1 MNYPKIRYRELEK
14 VILSLNFISLSTEGT
29 QKVFEH
35 PSGAL
40 IILPDYSENQEV
52 SPTHIA
58 AIARILDEFNIMNKL
73 DFETFLENSLS
84 FSTK

>member
-1 MNYPKIRYRELEK
+1 MNYPNIRYSKLEEL
-14 VILSLNFISLSTEGT
+14 ILSLNFISLSTEGN

-58 AIARILDEFNIMNKL
+58 AIGHILDEFNIMNKL
-73 DFETFLENSLS
+73 DFKTGLEKTLS
-84 FSTK
+84 STII